1 VQDKILTFARSL
13 HDSDHTARSA
23 LFFTQLT
30 FIVVLFAIREAAHWL
45 GLVMLTSLRAG
56 AERKTIITQCTH
68 FTEAT
73 LLSLA
78 HSFGKKNVSTV
89 WIDSVETLGGGA
101 TPTNL
106 G

>member
-1 VQDKILTFARSL
+1 
-13 HDSDHTARSA
+13 
-23 LFFTQLT
+23 
-30 FIVVLFAIREAAHWL
+30 
-45 GLVMLTSLRAG
+45 MLTSLRAG

-89 WIDSVETLGGGA
+89 WIDSVETPGGGA
-101 TPTNL
+101 PHQFRIGVCRQGSQTLTLFNGRKLRIFMIPFQRPNTKKWHPI
-106 G
+106 